1 MLILSAGTAQAFLS
15 LLFLLALYRLESGQG
30 ILMPWLRRDRL
41 GLPPASRI
49 SGRMRV
55 RRMKLVLWLL
65 LLASASA
72 TLCDLSVT
80 IAAWFR

>member
-30 ILMPWLRRDRL
+30 ILMPWLNRHRL

-49 SGRMRV
+49 SGRVRY